1 MATLIA
7 KTAVAHLRGINLNAF
22 LDYFI
27 PPALQVQPDAHRRAR
42 MFMLSHV
49 FGPFLGNV
57 IPLYLH
63 FILHIGAD
71 YRFWTFFVSITIF
84 WLYPIALR
92 ITRRYQLLAFISIQ
106 NLIFCILWA
115 CYSYGGVYSPFLSWA
130 LIIPLLSFFY
140 LPATGLIRNVI
151 LGQIIVSLGV
161 FAALVVKGF
170 QFPYVDLREFEVIGI
185 ISTLSAAVYVM
196 MMALYFANI
205 FREQRA
211 FEQELGNLVATTDHM
226 IALTA
231 AAQQAAIAKADFV
244 ASMSHELRTPLNA
257 VIGYSQL
264 LLEDAG
270 EEAEQGFSSDVERIR
285 KAGSHL
291 LHLVDDILDFS
302 KLEAC
307 KMVSRPTEG
316 TLEECLDGISFELAE
331 KSEAVLKIAY
341 EGGDKQQVLAVDWHS
356 LRKAVLHLIYGVAD
370 DRYAGEVHLAAR
382 LSGEA
387 LTFRV
392 LDPKGG
398 AIPADTEN
406 LFDIFSDGSDAS
418 ATKYGN
424 VGIAFALSLKFTQL
438 MGGAISVDA
447 GRQGGREF
455 TMTIPLEQPLLTAAA

>member
-1 MATLIA
+1 MASLIA
-7 KTAVAHLRGINLNAF
+7 KTAVAYLRGINLNAF

-63 FILHIGAD
+63 FILNIGTD
-71 YRFWTFFVSITIF
+71 YRFWIFFGSITIF
-84 WLYPIALR
+84 WLYPVALR
-92 ITRRYQLLAFISIQ
+92 VTRRYQLLAFISIQ

-140 LPATGLIRNVI
+140 LPATGLIRNAI
-151 LGQIIVSLGV
+151 LAQVVVSLGV

-170 QFPYVDLREFEVIGI
+170 QFPAVDLRGFELIGI
-185 ISTLSAAVYVM
+185 ISTLSAAVYVT

-205 FREQRA
+205 FREQRT
-211 FEQELGNLVATTDHM
+211 FEQELGSLVATSDHM

-231 AAQQAAIAKADFV
+231 AAQQAATAKADFV

-270 EEAEQGFSSDVERIR
+270 EEVEEEFARDVERIH

-302 KLEAC
+302 KLEAG

-316 TLEECLDGISFELAE
+316 SLADCLNGISFELAE
-331 KSEAVLKIAY
+331 KSEVVLKIAY
-341 EGGDKQQVLAVDWHS
+341 EGRDNHELLSLDWHS
-356 LRKAVLHLIYGVAD
+356 LRKAVLHLVYGVAD
-370 DRYAGEVHLAAR
+370 DQYGGEVQLAAE
-382 LSGEA
+382 LSGNRVT
-387 LTFRV
+387 LRV

-398 AIPADTEN
+398 AVPADTDN
-406 LFDIFSDGSDAS
+406 LFDIFSDDSDAS

-424 VGIAFALSLKFTQL
+424 VGIAFALSLKFAQL
-438 MGGAISVDA
+438 IGGTISVNA

-455 TMTIPLEQPLLTAAA
+455 AMTIPLEQSAVAVAA